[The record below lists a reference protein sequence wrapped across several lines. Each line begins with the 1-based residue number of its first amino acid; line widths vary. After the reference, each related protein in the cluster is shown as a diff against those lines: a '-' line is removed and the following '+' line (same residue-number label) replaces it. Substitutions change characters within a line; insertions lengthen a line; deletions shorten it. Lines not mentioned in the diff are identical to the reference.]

1 MKQFVFLALV
11 LPGVLSAEPLPR
23 ADAEFA
29 EPVMAQVLLG
39 RQLFFDPI
47 LSGNKTVAC
56 ATCHHTRLGTTDRI
70 SLGLGDGASG
80 LGPDRKADATNPP
93 EQRIPRN
100 SPALF
105 NLGASEFVSLF
116 HDGRL
121 QADPSQPSGIRT
133 PLGDDM
139 EPGFASVLSAQT
151 MFPVLSGDEMA
162 GHYSENDVA
171 QAVRQGFLTG
181 ENGAWAILS
190 KRVADIPEYRTAF
203 DPVIGAQ
210 TQLHFSDISNAI
222 AAFIGFEWRADN
234 SPFDQ
239 YLRDGIP
246 LSDDAVKG
254 MALFYGKANCATCHS
269 GQFQTDHQFHAIAMP
284 QIGPGKA
291 ARFES
296 HHRDEG
302 RARVTADLAD
312 LYRFRTPSLRNVT
325 ATAPYGH
332 SGAYATL
339 EAVVRHH
346 LNPVIALRSYD
357 TSQAIW
363 PALEGSPDFVV
374 MADKAEVD
382 RIAAANA
389 LEPVSLRDSEIK
401 ELMAFLEALTDPVA
415 RLGVPLIVPSD
426 LPVDQ

>member
-1 MKQFVFLALV
+1 
-11 LPGVLSAEPLPR
+11 
-23 ADAEFA
+23 
-29 EPVMAQVLLG
+29 
-39 RQLFFDPI
+39 
-47 LSGNKTVAC
+47 
-56 ATCHHTRLGTTDRI
+56 
-70 SLGLGDGASG
+70 
-80 LGPDRKADATNPP
+80 
-93 EQRIPRN
+93 
-100 SPALF
+100 
-105 NLGASEFVSLF
+105 
-116 HDGRL
+116 
-121 QADPSQPSGIRT
+121 
-133 PLGDDM
+133 
-139 EPGFASVLSAQT
+139 

-190 KRVADIPEYRTAF
+190 KRVADIPEYRAAF
-203 DPVIGAQ
+203 DSVIGAQ
-210 TQLHFSDISNAI
+210 TPLHFSDISNAI

-239 YLRDGIP
+239 YLRDRTP
-246 LSDDAVKG
+246 LSDDAANG
-254 MALFYGKANCATCHS
+254 MALFYGKANCAGCHS

-332 SGAYATL
+332 SGAFATL
-339 EAVVRHH
+339 EGVVRHH
-346 LNPVIALRSYD
+346 LNPIKSLRSYD
-357 TSQAIW
+357 SSQAIL
-363 PALEGSPDFVV
+363 PALEGSPDFTV
-374 MADKAEVD
+374 MADAAEVD
-382 RIAAANA
+382 RIAGANA
-389 LEPVSLRDSEIK
+389 LEPVSLSDSEIK
-401 ELMAFLEALTDPVA
+401 ELMAFLDALTDPVA